1 MQSGKEKESGRPWIR
16 KYRKAAGFMISA
28 SEMGQLYLS
37 TRKAIGLNSTKV
49 DQLGPETNLLS
60 GPFNSQGLPPQPVPS
75 SEGAGLRG
83 FFYAIHVDP
92 GNLK

>member
-1 MQSGKEKESGRPWIR
+1 
-16 KYRKAAGFMISA
+16 MISA

-37 TRKAIGLNSTKV
+37 TRKAVGLNSIKAA
-49 DQLGPETNLLS
+49 QPGPETNLLS
-60 GPFNSQGLPPQPVPS
+60 GPFDSQGLPPQPVPS

-83 FFYAIHVDP
+83 VFYAIHVDP